1 MEKSNYFYKDRCLF
15 GAYPTQKEIEDLEN
29 YNVRLFVNLTTEEE
43 NLYEYKSKYDI
54 IKFPINDRD
63 IPIDNYN
70 FILLILFL
78 ENFVKEIKNSKIY
91 IHCKGGHG
99 RSAMVSACLLCR
111 LESID
116 PDKAIEIISESH
128 SRRKNLKDKWKN
140 KIFPNSRNQRYY
152 LKKIFSPLY
161 FSKCFKNS
169 EKNGL
174 SNFSDH
180 KVDIPGIGIF
190 PNSESAYYA
199 LRNPYDKE
207 YIDKLK
213 TSKNPRIAKYIGEHY
228 LEIHG
233 NIEDEKKIENMYK
246 ILKLKF
252 NQNEDIKRKLLST
265 AFRSIVNHNRFDSFW
280 GDGGNN
286 EGKNHLGILLTN
298 LRNEFYKSGY

>member
-15 GAYPTQKEIEDLEN
+15 GAYPTQKDIEDLEN
-29 YNVRLFVNLTTEEE
+29 YNVKLFVNLTTEEE
-43 NLYEYKSKYDI
+43 NLFDYRSKYDI
-54 IKFPINDRD
+54 IKFPIIDRY
-63 IPIDNYN
+63 IPDDNYN
-70 FILLILFL
+70 FVLLILFL
-78 ENFVKEIKNSKIY
+78 ENYINEIKSSKIY

-111 LESID
+111 LEDISPDEAID
-116 PDKAIEIISESH
+116 IVSDSH
-128 SRRKNLKDKWKN
+128 SKRKILKDKWKN
-140 KIFPNSRNQRYY
+140 KIFPNSRNQRFY

-161 FSKCFKNS
+161 FSKCYKNS

-180 KVDIPGIGIF
+180 KVDIPGVGIF

-213 TSKNPRIAKYIGEHY
+213 NSKNPRVAKYIGEQY
-228 LEIHG
+228 LETHG

-252 NQNEDIKRKLLST
+252 NQNDDIKNKLLCT
-265 AFRSIVNHNRFDSFW
+265 GFRPIVNHNRFDSFW
-280 GDGGNN
+280 GDGGDR
-286 EGKNHLGILLTN
+286 GKNHLGILLTK

>member
-1 MEKSNYFYKDRCLF
+1 MDKSNYFYKDRCLF
-15 GAYPTQKEIEDLEN
+15 GAYPTQKDIEDLEN
-29 YNVRLFVNLTTEEE
+29 YNVKLFVNLTTEEE
-43 NLYEYKSKYDI
+43 NLFDYRSKYDI
-54 IKFPINDRD
+54 IKFPIIDRD
-63 IPIDNYN
+63 IPDDNYN
-70 FILLILFL
+70 FVLLILFL
-78 ENFVKEIKNSKIY
+78 ENYINEIKSSKIY

-111 LESID
+111 LEDISPDEAID
-116 PDKAIEIISESH
+116 IVSDSH
-128 SRRKNLKDKWKN
+128 SKRKILKDKWKN
-140 KIFPNSRNQRYY
+140 KIFPNSRNQRFY

-161 FSKCFKNS
+161 FSKCYKNS

-180 KVDIPGIGIF
+180 KVDIPGVGIF

-213 TSKNPRIAKYIGEHY
+213 NSKNPRVAKYIGEQY
-228 LEIHG
+228 LETHG

-246 ILKLKF
+246 ILKSKF
-252 NQNEDIKRKLLST
+252 NQNDDIKNKLLCT
-265 AFRSIVNHNRFDSFW
+265 GFRPIVNHNRFDSFW
-280 GDGGNN
+280 GDGGDR
-286 EGKNHLGILLTN
+286 GKNHLGILLTK